1 MIKEGGR
8 YMLKYDK
15 YINYEETLTSP
26 LIEGE
31 KVLWSAKPK
40 KSAFIINKI
49 LAMMPI
55 ALIWLLF
62 DSNFII
68 SIIANSG
75 EIREMLVFI
84 ILFFAV
90 HLMPVWIWLG
100 NCLTANKRWKNT
112 KYYVTDRRIIIQ
124 TGIIGASYETI
135 YYKEI
140 KNINLRIGVID
151 KILGVG
157 DIYID
162 TGVVRST
169 NNGTQSVKSAILD
182 VENPY
187 EIYPKLQKI
196 VLDIQ
201 TDVEFPN
208 AYRPSENPGYNT
220 KYKG

>member
-1 MIKEGGR
+1 MS
-8 YMLKYDK
+8 KYDN
-15 YINYEETLTSP
+15 YINYEETLASP

-49 LAMMPI
+49 LIMMPL

-62 DSNFII
+62 DSMFII
-68 SIIANSG
+68 PIVVSG
-75 EIREMLVFI
+75 QIKEMLFFI
-84 ILFFAV
+84 IPFFAI
-90 HLMPVWIWLG
+90 HLMPVWIWIG
-100 NCLTANKRWKNT
+100 NCLTANKKWKNT
-112 KYYVTDRRIIIQ
+112 KYYVTDKRIIIQ

-140 KNINLRIGVID
+140 KNVDLRIGVID

-157 DIYID
+157 DVYID
-162 TGVVRST
+162 TGTLRNT
-169 NNGTQSVKSAILD
+169 KNGTQSVKSAILD
-182 VENPY
+182 IENPY

-208 AYRPSENPGYNT
+208 AYRPSENFGYNT
-220 KYKG
+220 AYKG